1 MTKSKQ
7 PSPTDRGFETGI
19 VTFLDILGYRV
30 ILRTRDAS
38 EIVEIVGKLRRFGK
52 GDGDE
57 ATPPRR
63 MKEARLYSQAFSES
77 VSDAIVRVRTVDT
90 QQRSGAFVFEL
101 IDLMHAMIECVAAGI
116 LLRGGMTIGP
126 VHIGTDGK
134 GPIFGE
140 AMVRAY
146 EIEEREA
153 VYPRIMIDEALVN
166 KYVSDPGLWQDG
178 ALNAY
183 EACLTINFIA
193 ISDDGSY
200 FLDYLRAAGP
210 GEFDDGVAGQF
221 EFLRR
226 HQSLVVEGLDID
238 ALAVR
243 RKYVWLANYHNRF
256 VTELASRYDLDDPNG
271 EFHDELGVSPRE
283 MFDTLTIEATWA
295 SALDRLKA
303 LGREDENVESHIP

>member
-7 PSPTDRGFETGI
+7 LSPTDRGFETGI
-19 VTFLDILGYRV
+19 VTFLDILGYRE
-30 ILRTRDAS
+30 ILRTRDTS
-38 EIVEIVGKLRRFGK
+38 DIVEIVGKLREFGK

-57 ATPPRR
+57 VNPPRR

-77 VSDAIVRVRTVDT
+77 VSDAIVRVRTVET
-90 QQRSGAFVFEL
+90 QQRTGAFVFEL
-101 IDLMHAMIECVAAGI
+101 IDLTHAMIECVASGI

-126 VHIGTDGK
+126 VHIGLDGK

-153 VYPRIMIDEALVN
+153 IYPRIMIDEALVDA
-166 KYVSDPGLWQDG
+166 YLHDPFLWQDG
-178 ALNAY
+178 AFDAY
-183 EACLTINFIA
+183 EARSTINYIA
-193 ISDDGSY
+193 MSDDGSY

-226 HQSLVVEGLDID
+226 HKSLIVKGLDIET
-238 ALAVR
+238 LSVR
-243 RKYVWLANYHNRF
+243 RKYVWLASYHNRF
-256 VTELASRYDLDDPNG
+256 VEQLASRYDLDDPKG
-271 EFHDELGVSPRE
+271 KFRAELGLCPRE
-283 MFDTLTIEATWA
+283 MFDALAIEPTWA
-295 SALDRLKA
+295 SALERLKY
-303 LGREDENVESHIP
+303 LGGEDDDV